1 MADPAGFSH
10 TSSSTS
16 FDALSSAQR
25 KASASIAV
33 IIALAAL
40 ALSGCNSTGAVNS
53 SSQQNLANIY
63 PNYSAYNPIQYAQ
76 TSGFYGGR

>member
-1 MADPAGFSH
+1 MADRAEFFRP
-10 TSSSTS
+10 SSGASVN
-16 FDALSSAQR
+16 ALSSAQR
-25 KASASIAV
+25 KASMRIV
-33 IIALAAL
+33 VVIALVAL
-40 ALSGCNSTGAVNS
+40 VLAGCNSTGAVNP

>member
-1 MADPAGFSH
+1 MADRAGFSR
-10 TSSSTS
+10 TSSNTF

-33 IIALAAL
+33 LIALAAL
-40 ALSGCNSTGAVNS
+40 ALAGCNSTGAVNP
-53 SSQQNLANIY
+53 SQQNLANIY

>member
-1 MADPAGFSH
+1 MADRAELSRI
-10 TSSSTS
+10 STNMS
-16 FDALSSAQR
+16 FAALSSAQR
-25 KASASIAV
+25 KASAIAGV
-33 IIALAAL
+33 IALAAL
-40 ALSGCNSTGAVNS
+40 ALAGCNSTGGVNP